1 MQGVER
7 SRRVSTRAQSKVP
20 GSDQRIV
27 GHTRAAPLTRRPLDP
42 CPAESTIFPM
52 DPLLLVVLKVVGAVA
67 GIGLFYY
74 FLYRAVLSARRKGRA
89 GLGGQLMATA
99 LTFSSGTALDPARE
113 VAAEQQ
119 KLKRNQD
126 GSGDPD
132 ADSRP

>member
-1 MQGVER
+1 
-7 SRRVSTRAQSKVP
+7 
-20 GSDQRIV
+20 
-27 GHTRAAPLTRRPLDP
+27 
-42 CPAESTIFPM
+42 M

-74 FLYRAVLSARRKGRA
+74 FLYRAVLSARKKGRA
-89 GLGGQLMATA
+89 GVGGQLMATA